1 MGAKTSF
8 KQIFL
13 KTRPRY
19 PVNFNRSLNS
29 LRVGDPARLNLLES
43 VVETIEKDD
52 LLKRTRDSGE
62 TLMSGL
68 KELQNKYP
76 DYVADPRWVQPLTYF
91 TQNSMV
97 LIIWLNQPTKK
108 LSKNCLS
115 LLTMRL

>member
-1 MGAKTSF
+1 MNLKKTLKYITLVVFFFNSEDFFQTNFSQNLALVPGKF
-8 KQIFL
+8 K
-13 KTRPRY
+13 
-19 PVNFNRSLNS
+19 PVPNS

-76 DYVADPRWVQPLTYF
+76 DYVADPR
-91 TQNSMV
+91 
-97 LIIWLNQPTKK
+97 
-108 LSKNCLS
+108 
-115 LLTMRL
+115 